1 MKTKRELL
9 EELKEEQQAELV
21 RLLTDIELFKDI
33 IANDEDVRTQDAELA
48 KVPRVD
54 AKGRPRIDAFGR
66 ELLTTAEQ
74 LEDKKWKTR
83 RKVAILKAVD
93 SLLALTDEELDKKSS
108 DEELAKKVALSEVL
122 GGEAEPEPEAEAEDG
137 GK

>member
-1 MKTKRELL
+1 MKTNRALL
-9 EELKEEQQAELV
+9 EELREEQQGELV

-33 IANDEDVRTQDAELA
+33 IANDEDQRAQDAELA
-48 KVPRVD
+48 KVPRMD

-66 ELLTTAEQ
+66 EMLTTAEQ

-83 RKVAILKAVD
+83 RKVAILRAVD
-93 SLLALTDEELDKKSS
+93 SLLALTDEELEKKYSN
-108 DEELAKKVALSEVL
+108 EELAKKVALSEVL
-122 GGEAEPEPEAEAEDG
+122 GGESEGAADGAEE

>member
-1 MKTKRELL
+1 MKTNRALL
-9 EELKEEQQAELV
+9 EELREEQQGELV

-33 IANDEDVRTQDAELA
+33 IANDEEQRAQDVELA
-48 KVPRVD
+48 KVPRMD

-66 ELLTTAEQ
+66 EMLTTAEQ

-83 RKVAILKAVD
+83 RKVAILRAVD
-93 SLLALTDEELDKKSS
+93 SLLALTDEELEKKYSN
-108 DEELAKKVALSEVL
+108 EELAKKVSLSEVL
-122 GGEAEPEPEAEAEDG
+122 GGESEGAADGAEE